1 MLTNPASGHG
11 SAPHA
16 AERAVA
22 QLHRR
27 GVDVVAIAG
36 TDAEHARRLVDG
48 ALERGMDALVV
59 VGGDGIISLALQVLA
74 QTDVPLAIIPAGTG
88 NDHAREFRIP
98 TTDPEAAADV
108 VVDGAVQTV
117 DLGRIKGA
125 DGTDKWFGTVMA
137 AGFDSLV
144 TDRTNRMRWPH
155 GRMRYNVAMVA
166 ELSKLRL
173 LPFRLSFDGE
183 EVVTDLT
190 LAAFGNTKSYGG
202 GMRICP
208 NADPTD
214 GLLDATMVASAS
226 RTKLIRLFPTVFKGT
241 HVDLDEVRTAR
252 AQTITVDSPGINAY
266 ADGEYVCPLP
276 VEVSAV
282 PGALKIL
289 RPATRLRIECRRLP
303 DSAIECRRLPDS
315 AIEPGHLARVASAAI
330 RLEGLIPCGAEH
342 RVEFGDEH
350 VGPRG
355 HQRAHP
361 HLADHHIA
369 VGAHHAAPQ
378 AELRRVAEP
387 LSVHACTGVLGHLES
402 QHRP

>member
-1 MLTNPASGHG
+1 MTEFGRVTMLTNPASGHG

-74 QTDVPLAIIPAGTG
+74 QTDIPAWHHPVGHRQRPRTRIRYSG
-88 NDHAREFRIP
+88 KGSRGRGRRYRRRRRE
-98 TTDPEAAADV
+98 
-108 VVDGAVQTV
+108 TV
-117 DLGRIKGA
+117 DLGRIKGV

-173 LPFRLSFDGE
+173 LPFSLTFDGRE
-183 EVVTDLT
+183 LDTELT

-202 GMRICP
+202 GMLICP
-208 NADPTD
+208 DADPTD
-214 GLLDATMVASAS
+214 GMLDVTMVASAS

-241 HVDLDEVRTAR
+241 HVDLDEVRIERAR
-252 AQTITVDSPGINAY
+252 TITVDSPGINAY
-266 ADGEYVCPLP
+266 ADGEYACPLP

-289 RPATRLRIECRRLP
+289 T
-303 DSAIECRRLPDS
+303 
-315 AIEPGHLARVASAAI
+315 AAGN
-330 RLEGLIPCGAEH
+330 R
-342 RVEFGDEH
+342 
-350 VGPRG
+350 PRG
-355 HQRAHP
+355 
-361 HLADHHIA
+361 
-369 VGAHHAAPQ
+369 
-378 AELRRVAEP
+378 
-387 LSVHACTGVLGHLES
+387 
-402 QHRP
+402 

>member
-22 QLHRR
+22 RLQQR

-59 VGGDGIISLALQVLA
+59 VGGDGVISLALQVLA
-74 QTDVPLAIIPAGTG
+74 QTDIPLAIVPAGTG

-98 TTDPEAAADV
+98 ARDPEAAADI
-108 VVDGAVQTV
+108 VVDGMADTI

-125 DGTDKWFGTVMA
+125 DGTDRWFGTVMA

-155 GRMRYNVAMVA
+155 GRMRYNVAMIA

-173 LPFRLSFDGE
+173 LPFRLTFDGE
-183 EVVTDLT
+183 ELNTQLT

-202 GMRICP
+202 GMLICP
-208 NADPTD
+208 DADPTD

-241 HVDLDEVRTAR
+241 HVNLDEVRTAR
-252 AQTITVDSPGINAY
+252 ARTITVDSPGINAY

-282 PGALKIL
+282 PAALKIL
-289 RPATRLRIECRRLP
+289 RPAN
-303 DSAIECRRLPDS
+303 S
-315 AIEPGHLARVASAAI
+315 
-330 RLEGLIPCGAEH
+330 
-342 RVEFGDEH
+342 
-350 VGPRG
+350 
-355 HQRAHP
+355 
-361 HLADHHIA
+361 
-369 VGAHHAAPQ
+369 
-378 AELRRVAEP
+378 
-387 LSVHACTGVLGHLES
+387 
-402 QHRP
+402 

>member
-11 SAPHA
+11 GAPHA

-22 QLHRR
+22 QLQRR
-27 GVDVVAIAG
+27 GVDVVAITG

-74 QTDVPLAIIPAGTG
+74 QTDVPLGIIPAGTG
-88 NDHAREFRIP
+88 NDHAREFHIP
-98 TTDPEAAADV
+98 AKDPEAAADV
-108 VVDGAVQTV
+108 VVDGAVETV

-125 DGTDKWFGTVMA
+125 DGTDRWFGTVMA

-183 EVVTDLT
+183 ELDTELT

-226 RTKLIRLFPTVFKGT
+226 RTRLIRLFPTVFKGT
-241 HVDLDEVRTAR
+241 HVNLDEVRTAR
-252 AQTITVDSPGINAY
+252 ARTITVECRASPKITAY
-266 ADGEYVCPLP
+266 ADGEFVCPLP

-289 RPATRLRIECRRLP
+289 RP
-303 DSAIECRRLPDS
+303 
-315 AIEPGHLARVASAAI
+315 PG
-330 RLEGLIPCGAEH
+330 P
-342 RVEFGDEH
+342 
-350 VGPRG
+350 
-355 HQRAHP
+355 
-361 HLADHHIA
+361 
-369 VGAHHAAPQ
+369 
-378 AELRRVAEP
+378 
-387 LSVHACTGVLGHLES
+387 
-402 QHRP
+402 